1 VPVRVG
7 RTDKE
12 EKFEKY
18 ERRGMR
24 RREEKFEKYERRRT
38 RREDASPN
46 HISCQKCLVAHLTH
60 LIFLSEAMKRIQ

>member
-1 VPVRVG
+1 VPV

-18 ERRGMR
+18 ERRRMR
-24 RREEKFEKYERRRT
+24 KEEEKFEKYERRRT

-46 HISCQKCLVAHLTH
+46 HISCRKCLLAHLTH
-60 LIFLSEAMKRIQ
+60 LVFLSESMKGIQ